1 MSLGCK
7 YEGNIWLS
15 WKFLQQLAGTG
26 FHGGRSR
33 LDSIFQELLHAAALG
48 SVVSRK
54 VREPLK
60 SEGFYYRAAIVQVVV
75 QSCHGALAFGSR
87 EAKSRNH
94 GRKMPAQF
102 DLIGLGEETEE
113 FWVVAIEEA
122 RFLGGDFFGGI
133 GGAQAHDGIFVPEA
147 LDEFA
152 KPLRFLDDEPH
163 HFIRRSD
170 RAPVRTFE
178 HGGDFLTRH
187 FAKKGRLN
195 LSAGAAG
202 LGAFAAE
209 IGGDYFHSAA
219 HFKEAGAHAAADSL
233 VEGIFAGGHD

>member
-113 FWVVAIEEA
+113 FWFVAIEEA

-133 GGAQAHDGIFVPEA
+133 GGAQAHDGFSSQRH
-147 LDEFA
+147 LMSSRNRCGS
-152 KPLRFLDDEPH
+152 LMM
-163 HFIRRSD
+163 S
-170 RAPVRTFE
+170 RT
-178 HGGDFLTRH
+178 T
-187 FAKKGRLN
+187 
-195 LSAGAAG
+195 LSAGPI
-202 LGAFAAE
+202 E
-209 IGGDYFHSAA
+209 RRSEPSSM
-219 HFKEAGAHAAADSL
+219 EA
-233 VEGIFAGGHD
+233 IF